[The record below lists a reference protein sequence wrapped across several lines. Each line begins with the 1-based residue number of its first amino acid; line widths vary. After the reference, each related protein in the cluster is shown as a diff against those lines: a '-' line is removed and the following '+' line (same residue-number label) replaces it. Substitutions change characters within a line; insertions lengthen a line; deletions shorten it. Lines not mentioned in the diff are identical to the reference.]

1 MAAQSESARIN
12 TAEDDLRRDLAA
24 CYRLVAHFGWDD
36 LIATHVSVRIPGE
49 DSFLINPF
57 GMLFDE
63 IHPADLVKVDHDGNV
78 LEPTDWAVN
87 QAGFV
92 IHSAI
97 HRVRHDVVCAIHL
110 HTDDGIAVSVLED
123 GLLPLHQLAMLL
135 DGDIAFHEYEGVAF
149 ELEERDRLVADLG
162 DKNIMFLRN
171 HGTLAVGSS
180 VAEAFTRMYL
190 LEKSCNVQVRTLSMG
205 LPLHPVPDDVI
216 AKVSALRNTD
226 AMSFGEELLW
236 PAMLRK
242 LDRLDPSWK
251 D

>member
-1 MAAQSESARIN
+1 MASQSESVSIN
-12 TAEDDLRRDLAA
+12 PAEDILRRDLAA

-36 LIATHVSVRIPGE
+36 LVATHISVRIPGE

-63 IHPADLVKVDHDGNV
+63 ICPADLVKVDLEGNV
-78 LEPTDWAVN
+78 LSPTKWAVN
-87 QAGFV
+87 KAGFV

-123 GLLPLHQLAMLL
+123 GLLPLQQLAMLL
-135 DGDIAFHEYEGVAF
+135 AGDIAFHEYEGVAF

-162 DKNIMFLRN
+162 DKNLMFLRN

-180 VAEAFTRMYL
+180 VAEAFTLMYF
-190 LEKSCNVQVRTLSMG
+190 LEKSCTAQVRALSMG
-205 LPLHPVPDDVI
+205 LPLHPVPDNVI
-216 AKVSALRNTD
+216 AKVSALRMTD
-226 AMSFGEELLW
+226 EMSFVDELLW

-251 D
+251 G

>member
-1 MAAQSESARIN
+1 MASRSESARIN
-12 TAEDDLRRDLAA
+12 PAEDSLRRDLAA

-36 LIATHVSVRIPGE
+36 LVATHISVRIPGE
-49 DSFLINPF
+49 DSFLINPY

-63 IHPADLVKVDHDGNV
+63 IRPADLVKVDHDGNV
-78 LEPTDWAVN
+78 LNPTDWAVN

-123 GLLPLHQLAMLL
+123 GLLPLHQLSMLL
-135 DGDIAFHEYEGVAF
+135 TDDIAFHEYEGVAF
-149 ELEERDRLVADLG
+149 DLEERDRLVADLG
-162 DKNIMFLRN
+162 EKNIMFLRN

-180 VAEAFTRMYL
+180 VAEAFTLMYL
-190 LEKSCNVQVRTLSMG
+190 LEKSCTVQVRTLSMG

-216 AKVSALRNTD
+216 AKVSALRMTD
-226 AMSFGEELLW
+226 AMNFAEELLW

-251 D
+251 G

>member
-1 MAAQSESARIN
+1 MASPTEISRIS
-12 TAEDDLRRDLAA
+12 TAEDALRCDLAA

-36 LIATHVSVRIPGE
+36 LIATHISVRIPGE

-63 IHPADLVKVDHDGNV
+63 IHPADLIKVDLDGN
-78 LEPTDWAVN
+78 LLSPSKWAIN
-87 QAGFV
+87 KAGFV

-97 HRVRHDVVCAIHL
+97 HRARHDVVCAMHL
-110 HTDDGIAVSVLED
+110 HTEDGVAVSMVED
-123 GLLPLHQLAMLL
+123 GLLPLQQLAMLL

-162 DKNIMFLRN
+162 EKNIMFLRN
-171 HGTLAVGSS
+171 HGTLTVGSS
-180 VAEAFTRMYL
+180 VAEAFTLMYL
-190 LEKSCNVQVRTLSMG
+190 LEKSCTAQVRALSMG
-205 LPLHPVPDDVI
+205 LPLHPVPDDVV
-216 AKVSALRNTD
+216 AKVSALRTTD
-226 AMSFGEELLW
+226 EMDFAEKLLW

-251 D
+251 E

>member
-1 MAAQSESARIN
+1 MTSQSESVRIDPE
-12 TAEDDLRRDLAA
+12 EDILRRDLAA

-36 LIATHVSVRIPGE
+36 LVATHISVRIPGE

-63 IHPADLVKVDHDGNV
+63 IRPADLIKVDHKGNV
-78 LEPTDWAVN
+78 LNPTKWKVN
-87 QAGFV
+87 KAGFV

-123 GLLPLHQLAMLL
+123 GLLPLQQLAMLL
-135 DGDIAFHEYEGVAF
+135 AGDIAFHEYEGVAF

-162 DKNIMFLRN
+162 DKNLMFLRN

-180 VAEAFTRMYL
+180 VAEAFTLMYFF
-190 LEKSCNVQVRTLSMG
+190 EKSCTAQVRALSMG

-216 AKVSALRNTD
+216 AKVSALRVTD
-226 AMSFGEELLW
+226 EMSFVEELLW

-251 D
+251 G